1 MEVSSQVV
9 QGWLRKIPSRI
20 AIVAIGIILNV
31 ALWILVVLTFPQ
43 STPAA
48 VLHYTVG
55 IGIDFIG
62 PGKTILRLPMVGSFL
77 LLFNVIIAYG
87 VNKASRRA
95 AWIFITAIP
104 VIQLLL
110 LMVYMTLWNLNS

>member
-1 MEVSSQVV
+1 MPK
-9 QGWLRKIPSRI
+9 WLVNIPPRI
-20 AIVAIGIILNV
+20 LIVLLGLLLNGILWLLV
-31 ALWILVVLTFPQ
+31 ALTFPQ
-43 STPAA
+43 QSPAA

-62 PGKTILRLPMVGSFL
+62 PGSHILRLPIIGSFL
-77 LLFNVIIAYG
+77 LLFNVVIAFG

-95 AWIFITAIP
+95 AWIFIAAIP